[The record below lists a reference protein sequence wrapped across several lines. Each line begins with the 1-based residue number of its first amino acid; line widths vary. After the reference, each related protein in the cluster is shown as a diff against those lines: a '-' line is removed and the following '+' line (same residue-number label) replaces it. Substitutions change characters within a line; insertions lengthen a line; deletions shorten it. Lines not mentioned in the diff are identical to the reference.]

1 MKYWLARAGEE
12 KPEGPFSR
20 ADLSRMYHDGEVDM
34 LDQVCLAG
42 TERWQDV
49 GKLLGL
55 RDYQDPAAVPA
66 ALQPEAVVRAKKKG
80 KAVGSSGCVL
90 LIFGL
95 LMLLLFWPVGVILI
109 GAAIIVNYLSVKPT
123 CTACGNVTVSTARQC
138 AVCKAVFV
146 PESQVKNL
154 AMGLFMAVLFLGL
167 IGLAVW
173 ASMEGS
179 WNSGS
184 FGSSESPGVRAQRDA
199 QSWVRANLADNGA
212 EVVSITTA
220 VEVGGRFYR
229 LAQVRGKN
237 AFGGPIVAEFVSEG
251 PSEDSVTWMTS
262 GKDFINKAKTNEQ
275 TREVARRLGVR
286 ID

>member
-1 MKYWLARAGEE
+1 
-12 KPEGPFSR
+12 
-20 ADLSRMYHDGEVDM
+20 
-34 LDQVCLAG
+34 VCLAG

-55 RDYQDPAAVPA
+55 RDYQDPQAAPAAV
-66 ALQPEAVVRAKKKG
+66 QPEAVVRAKKKG

-146 PESQVKNL
+146 QESQVKNL

-167 IGLAVW
+167 IGWVIFYAGEELWEHRQWQERAQIAAQPKPAPVPAPPPAPEDPRLWSLREKVVEYYRTKGYSVQESTRARSVTVKMSAIQGSSLKDYQLENLA
-173 ASMEGS
+173 MEGLKI
-179 WNSGS
+179 W
-184 FGSSESPGVRAQRDA
+184 Q
-199 QSWVRANLADNGA
+199 
-212 EVVSITTA
+212 
-220 VEVGGRFYR
+220 
-229 LAQVRGKN
+229 
-237 AFGGPIVAEFVSEG
+237 
-251 PSEDSVTWMTS
+251 SEDAGFFTVLITDTTGQYLASADPSAT
-262 GKDFINKAKTNEQ
+262 KTL
-275 TREVARRLGVR
+275 R
-286 ID
+286 